1 MSLSSALSIAMSGLR
16 ANQAALSIV
25 SGNVANANTPGY
37 VSQTLVQDQIVS
49 GSTGSGVRV
58 IGVNRTLDTYVQSQL
73 RTENAGGAYADQ
85 IANVLGQLQSVYG
98 TPGDDG
104 TLEAAYNNFTS
115 ALQALS
121 ASSGNTA
128 AQSSVLN
135 AAQALAQQLNST
147 TGGIQTLRSNAEKD
161 LSVSVTQAN
170 DAMQQIAQINQKLQS
185 MDSQDP
191 AAATLMDQRDTAID
205 QLSKLM
211 DIRAVTDGTNQTSIF
226 TTSGI
231 QLVGGVQASTLTF
244 NAQSSLTASSQW
256 NADPAKSSVGT
267 IICQLPNGAKI
278 DMIATQ
284 GINSGQIAADVQLRD
299 KTLVQAQNQIDQMA
313 ATLSSALSDVTTSGE
328 PFSAGASSGFD
339 TDLSNVLPG
348 NSFNVTYTDSGNV
361 SHTVTVVRVDD
372 PTALPIP
379 NTASNPNDKVI
390 GVNFS
395 GGLGSII
402 SQLNTQIGGAANLT
416 FSASVPPS
424 ALGLR
429 VTGTG
434 GSTVTATSTTT
445 TMQSLTSGNPQL
457 PLFTDRASLYT
468 GAITGTASQIT
479 GLAGR
484 IQVNAALLAD
494 PSKLT
499 VYSTSPATPAGDTT
513 RADFLYDQLTS
524 ATFSYSPNT
533 GLGAAAAPFKGT
545 LPSFL
550 QQFVSV
556 QSNAA
561 TTARQVAQG
570 QDVVVNTLQE
580 KFNAKAGVNID
591 TEMTNLISLQNSYA
605 ANAHVMSV
613 VQSMMQTLLQAQV

>member
-37 VSQTLVQDQIVS
+37 VSQTLVQDQIVT

-58 IGVNRTLDTYVQSQL
+58 IGVNRTLDAYVQSQL

-85 IANVLGQLQSVYG
+85 IANVLGRLQNVYG

-104 TLEAAYNNFTS
+104 TLEAAYNRFTS

-135 AAQALAQQLNST
+135 AAQALALQLNAT
-147 TGGIQTLRSNAEKD
+147 TSGIQTLRSNAEQD
-161 LSVSVTQAN
+161 LSASVSQAN
-170 DAMQQIAQINQKLQS
+170 AAMQQIAQINQKLQGIS
-185 MDSQDP
+185 AQDP
-191 AAATLMDQRDTAID
+191 AAATLMDQRDSAID

-211 DIRAVTDGTNQTSIF
+211 DIRAVTDGANQTSVF

-231 QLVGGVQASTLTF
+231 QLVGGVQASTLSF
-244 NAQSSLTASSQW
+244 NAQSSLTANSQW

-267 IICQLPNGAKI
+267 ITCQLPNGAKI
-278 DMIATQ
+278 DMIASQ
-284 GINSGQIAADVQLRD
+284 GINSGQIAADLQLRD
-299 KTLVQAQNQIDQMA
+299 KTLVQAQNQVDQMA
-313 ATLSSALSDVTTSGE
+313 ATLASSLSDITTDGTA
-328 PFSAGASSGFD
+328 SAGPPKSYTS
-339 TDLSNVLPG
+339 DLSNVLPG
-348 NSFNVTYTDSGNV
+348 NSFNVTYTDSSNV

-372 PTALPIP
+372 PSARPIP

-390 GVNFS
+390 GIDFS
-395 GGLGSII
+395 GGAASVATQLSAALGS
-402 SQLNTQIGGAANLT
+402 SNLA
-416 FSASVPPS
+416 FSASGS
-424 ALGLR
+424 SLK
-429 VTGTG
+429 VTSSG
-434 GSTVTATSTTT
+434 GSIVTAASTTT
-445 TMQSLTSGNPQL
+445 TVQSLTSGNPQL
-457 PLFTDRASLYT
+457 PFFTDRASFYT

-499 VYSTSPATPAGDTT
+499 VYSTSPMTPAGDTT
-513 RADFLYDQLTS
+513 RSDFIFDRLTS

-533 GLGAAAAPFKGT
+533 GLGSSAAPFTGT

-556 QSNAA
+556 QSSAA
-561 TTARQVAQG
+561 TTAKQVAEG

-591 TEMTNLISLQNSYA
+591 TEMTNLIALQNSYA

-613 VQSMMQTLLQAQV
+613 VQTMMQTLLQAQF

>member
-16 ANQAALSIV
+16 ANQASLSIV

-37 VSQTLVQDQIVS
+37 VSQTSVQAEIVT
-49 GSTGSGVRV
+49 GDTGSGVRV

-85 IANVLGQLQSVYG
+85 IANVLGQLQNVYG
-98 TPGDDG
+98 TPGNDG

-135 AAQALAQQLNST
+135 AAQALAQQLNAT
-147 TGGIQTLRSNAEKD
+147 TSGIQTLRSNAEQD
-161 LSVSVTQAN
+161 LSASVSPAN
-170 DAMQQIAQINQKLQS
+170 AAMSQIAQLNQKLQGMS
-185 MDSQDP
+185 AQDP
-191 AAATLMDQRDTAID
+191 AAATLMDQRDSAVD

-211 DIRAVTDGTNQTSIF
+211 DIRAVTDGSNQTSVF

-231 QLVGGVQASTLTF
+231 QLVGGVQASKLSF

-256 NADPAKSSVGT
+256 NADPSKSSVGT
-267 IICQLPNGAKI
+267 IMCQLPNGAKI
-278 DMIATQ
+278 DMIASQ

-299 KTLVQAQNQIDQMA
+299 KTLVQAQNQVDQMA
-313 ATLSSALSDVTTSGE
+313 ATLASALSDVTTSGT
-328 PFSAGASSGFD
+328 PVAGPPSGFD
-339 TDLSNVLPG
+339 TDLSSVLPG
-348 NSFNVTYTDSGNV
+348 NSFNVTYTDSSNV

-395 GGLGSII
+395 GGLASIV
-402 SQLNTQIGGAANLT
+402 SQLNSQIGGSAHLT
-416 FSASVPPS
+416 FSASGS
-424 ALGLR
+424 MLR
-429 VTGTG
+429 TVDDGSG
-434 GSTVTATSTTT
+434 ASTVMTASTTSTV
-445 TMQSLTSGNPQL
+445 QSLASGNPQL
-457 PLFTDRASLYT
+457 PFFTDRASLYT
-468 GAITGTASQIT
+468 GAITSTASQIT

-499 VYSTSPATPAGDTT
+499 VYNTSPVTPAGDTT
-513 RADFLYDQLTS
+513 RSDFLYDQLTS
-524 ATFSYSPNT
+524 ATYTYSPNT
-533 GLGAAAAPFKGT
+533 GLGAATSPFKGS

-556 QSNAA
+556 QSSAA
-561 TTARQVAQG
+561 TTAKQVAQG

-580 KFNAKAGVNID
+580 KFNTKAGVNID
-591 TEMTNLISLQNSYA
+591 TEMTNLIALQNSYA

-613 VQSMMQTLLQAQV
+613 VQSMMQTLLQAQL

>member
-37 VSQTLVQDQIVS
+37 VAQTLVQDQIVT

-58 IGVNRTLDTYVQSQL
+58 IGVDRTLDTYVQSQL

-85 IANVLGQLQSVYG
+85 IANVLGQLQNVYG
-98 TPGDDG
+98 TPGNDG
-104 TLEAAYNNFTS
+104 TLENALNNFTS

-135 AAQALAQQLNST
+135 AAQALAQQLNAT
-147 TGGIQTLRSNAEKD
+147 TSGIQTLRSNAEQD
-161 LSVSVTQAN
+161 LSVSVSQAN
-170 DAMQQIAQINQKLQS
+170 GAMAQIAQINQKLQGMS
-185 MDSQDP
+185 AQDP
-191 AAATLMDQRDTAID
+191 AAATLMDQRDSAID
-205 QLSKLM
+205 QLSRLM
-211 DIRAVTDGTNQTSIF
+211 DIRAVTDGTNQTSVF

-231 QLVGGVQASTLTF
+231 QLVGGVQASTLSF

-256 NADPAKSSVGT
+256 SADPSKSSVGT
-267 IICQLPNGAKI
+267 IMCQLPNGAKI
-278 DMIATQ
+278 DMIASQ

-299 KTLVQAQNQIDQMA
+299 KTLVQAQNQVDQMA
-313 ATLSSALSDVTTSGE
+313 ATLASALSDVTTGGT
-328 PFSAGASSGFD
+328 PVAGPPSGFD

-372 PTALPIP
+372 STALPIP
-379 NTASNPNDKVI
+379 NTAANPNDKVI
-390 GVNFS
+390 GINFS
-395 GGLGSII
+395 GGLASIV
-402 SQLNTQIGGAANLT
+402 SQLNTQVGGSAHLT
-416 FSASVPPS
+416 FSTAGSQ
-424 ALGLR
+424 LR
-429 VTGTG
+429 VTGSG
-434 GSTVTATSTTT
+434 ASTVTAASTTT
-445 TMQSLTSGNPQL
+445 TTQSLASGNPQL
-457 PLFTDRASLYT
+457 PFFTDRASLYT

-499 VYSTSPATPAGDTT
+499 VYSTSPVTPAGDTT
-513 RADFLYDQLTS
+513 RSDFLYDQLTS
-524 ATFSYSPNT
+524 ATYSYAPNT

-550 QQFVSV
+550 QQFVSM
-556 QSNAA
+556 QSSAA
-561 TTARQVAQG
+561 TTAKQVAQG

-591 TEMTNLISLQNSYA
+591 TEMTNLIALQNSYA

-613 VQSMMQTLLQAQV
+613 VQSMMQTLLQAQL

>member
-25 SGNVANANTPGY
+25 SGNVANVNTPGY
-37 VSQTLVQDQIVS
+37 VAQTLVQDQIVS

-58 IGVNRTLDTYVQSQL
+58 IGVNRTLDTFVQSQL

-85 IANVLGQLQSVYG
+85 IASVLGQLQNVYG
-98 TPGDDG
+98 TPGESG

-121 ASSGNTA
+121 ASSGNQA

-135 AAQALAQQLNST
+135 AAQALAQQLNAT
-147 TGGIQTLRSNAEKD
+147 TSGIQTLRSNAEQD
-161 LSVSVTQAN
+161 MSVSVTQAN
-170 DAMQQIAQINQKLQS
+170 AAMTQIAHLNQKLQS
-185 MDSQDP
+185 LSAQDP

-211 DIRAVTDGTNQTSIF
+211 DIRAVTDSTNQTSVF

-231 QLVGGVQASTLTF
+231 QLVGGVQASTLSF

-256 NADPAKSSVGT
+256 NADPGKSSVGT
-267 IICQLPNGAKI
+267 IMCQLPNGAKI
-278 DMIATQ
+278 DMIASQ
-284 GINSGQIAADVQLRD
+284 AINSGQIAADVQLRD
-299 KTLVQAQNQIDQMA
+299 KTLVQAQNQVDQMA
-313 ATLSSALSDVTTSGE
+313 ATLASALSDVTTSGTAVTG
-328 PFSAGASSGFD
+328 PPSGFD

-348 NSFNVTYTDSGNV
+348 NSFNVTYTDSSNV
-361 SHTVTVVRVDD
+361 SHSISVVRVDD

-379 NTASNPNDKVI
+379 NTAANPNDTVI

-395 GGLGSII
+395 GGLASIV
-402 SQLNTQIGGAANLT
+402 SQLNTQIGGTAHLT
-416 FSASVPPS
+416 FSASGSLLRTVDDGSS
-424 ALGLR
+424 A
-429 VTGTG
+429 
-434 GSTVTATSTTT
+434 STVTAASTTT
-445 TMQSLTSGNPQL
+445 TVQSLASGKPQL
-457 PLFTDRASLYT
+457 PLFTDRAALYT

-499 VYSTSPATPAGDTT
+499 VYNTSPVTPAGDTT
-513 RADFLYDQLTS
+513 RSDFLYDQLTS

-556 QSNAA
+556 QSSAA
-561 TTARQVAQG
+561 TTAQQVAQG

-591 TEMTNLISLQNSYA
+591 TEMTNLIALQNSYA

-613 VQSMMQTLLQAQV
+613 VQSMMQTLLQAQL

>member
-25 SGNVANANTPGY
+25 SGNVANANTSGY
-37 VSQTLVQDQIVS
+37 VAQTLVQDEII
-49 GSTGSGVRV
+49 TGGTGAGVRV

-85 IANVLGQLQSVYG
+85 IANVLGQLQNVYG
-98 TPGDDG
+98 TPGNDG

-135 AAQALAQQLNST
+135 AAQALAQQLNAT
-147 TGGIQTLRSNAEKD
+147 TSGIQTLRSNAEQD
-161 LSVSVTQAN
+161 LSVSVSQAN
-170 DAMQQIAQINQKLQS
+170 AAMQQIAAINQKLQGMS
-185 MDSQDP
+185 AQDP
-191 AAATLMDQRDTAID
+191 AAATLMDQRDSAID
-205 QLSKLM
+205 QLSRLM
-211 DIRAVTDGTNQTSIF
+211 DVRAVTDGSNQTSVF

-231 QLVGGVQASTLTF
+231 QLVGGVQASTLSF
-244 NAQSSLTASSQW
+244 NAQSSLTANSQW
-256 NADPAKSSVGT
+256 NADPGKSSVGT
-267 IICQLPNGAKI
+267 IMCQLPNGAKI
-278 DMIATQ
+278 DMIASQ

-313 ATLSSALSDVTTSGE
+313 ATLASALSDVTTGGT
-328 PFSAGASSGFD
+328 PLAGPPSGFD
-339 TDLSNVLPG
+339 LDLSNVLPG
-348 NSFNVTYTDSGNV
+348 NSFNVTYTDSSNV
-361 SHTVTVVRVDD
+361 SHTITVVRVDD
-372 PTALPIP
+372 PAALPIP

-395 GGLGSII
+395 GGLGSILA
-402 SQLNTQIGGAANLT
+402 QLNAQVGGPAHLT
-416 FSASVPPS
+416 FSASGS
-424 ALGLR
+424 QLR
-429 VTGTG
+429 VTGD
-434 GSTVTATSTTT
+434 GSGTSTATAASTTT
-445 TMQSLTSGNPQL
+445 TTQSLTSGNPQL
-457 PLFTDRASLYT
+457 PFFTDRASLYT

-499 VYSTSPATPAGDTT
+499 VYNTSPVTPAGDTT
-513 RADFLYDQLTS
+513 RSDFLFDQLTS
-524 ATFSYSPNT
+524 ATFSYAPNT
-533 GLGAAAAPFKGT
+533 GLGSAASPFTGT

-556 QSNAA
+556 QSSAA
-561 TTARQVAQG
+561 TTAKQVAQG
-570 QDVVVNTLQE
+570 QDIVVNTLQE
-580 KFNAKAGVNID
+580 KFNAKASVNID
-591 TEMTNLISLQNSYA
+591 TEMTNLIALQNSYA

-613 VQSMMQTLLQAQV
+613 VQTMMQTLLQAQM

>member
-37 VSQTLVQDQIVS
+37 VAQTLVQDEII
-49 GSTGSGVRV
+49 TGGTGAGVRV
-58 IGVNRTLDTYVQSQL
+58 IGVNRTLDSYVQSQL

-85 IANVLGQLQSVYG
+85 IANVLGQLQNVYG
-98 TPGDDG
+98 TPGNDG

-135 AAQALAQQLNST
+135 AAQALAQQLNAT
-147 TGGIQTLRSNAEKD
+147 TSGIQTLRSNAEQD
-161 LSVSVTQAN
+161 LSVSVSQAN
-170 DAMQQIAQINQKLQS
+170 AAMQQVAAINQKLQGMS
-185 MDSQDP
+185 AQDP
-191 AAATLMDQRDTAID
+191 AAATLMDQRDSAID
-205 QLSKLM
+205 QLSRLM
-211 DIRAVTDGTNQTSIF
+211 DVRAVTDSSNQTAVF

-231 QLVGGVQASTLTF
+231 QLVGGVQASTLSF
-244 NAQSSLTASSQW
+244 NAQSSLTANSQW
-256 NADPAKSSVGT
+256 NADPDKSSVGT
-267 IICQLPNGAKI
+267 IMCQLPNGAKI
-278 DMIATQ
+278 DMIASQ

-299 KTLVQAQNQIDQMA
+299 KTLVQAQNQVDQMA
-313 ATLSSALSDVTTSGE
+313 ATLASALSDVKTDGTPVSG
-328 PFSAGASSGFD
+328 PPSGFD
-339 TDLSNVLPG
+339 TDLSSVLPG
-348 NSFNVTYTDSGNV
+348 NSFNVTYTDSSNV
-361 SHTVTVVRVDD
+361 SHTVSVVRVDD

-390 GVNFS
+390 GIDFS
-395 GGLGSII
+395 GGLASIA
-402 SQLNTQIGGAANLT
+402 SQLNSQIGVAAHLT
-416 FSASVPPS
+416 FSASGS
-424 ALGLR
+424 QLR
-429 VTGTG
+429 VTGD
-434 GSTVTATSTTT
+434 GSGASSVTAASTTT
-445 TMQSLTSGNPQL
+445 TVQSLASGNPQL
-457 PLFTDRASLYT
+457 PFFTDRAALYT

-499 VYSTSPATPAGDTT
+499 VYNTSPVTSAGDTT
-513 RADFLYDQLTS
+513 RSDFLFDQLTS
-524 ATFSYSPNT
+524 ATFSYAPNT
-533 GLGAAAAPFKGT
+533 GLGSTAAPFTGT

-556 QSNAA
+556 QSSAA
-561 TTARQVAQG
+561 TTAKQVAQG
-570 QDVVVNTLQE
+570 QDIVVNTLQE
-580 KFNAKAGVNID
+580 KFNTKAGVNID
-591 TEMTNLISLQNSYA
+591 TEMTNLIALQNSYA

-613 VQSMMQTLLQAQV
+613 VQTMMQTLLQAQV

>member
-37 VSQTLVQDQIVS
+37 VAQTLIQHQTATGD
-49 GSTGSGVRV
+49 TGSGVRV
-58 IGVNRTLDTYVQSQL
+58 IGVERSLDTYVQSQL

-85 IANVLGQLQSVYG
+85 VANVLGQLQNVYG
-98 TPGDDG
+98 TPGNDG
-104 TLEAAYNNFTS
+104 TLEAAYNRFTS

-135 AAQALAQQLNST
+135 AAQALAQQLNAT
-147 TGGIQTLRSNAEKD
+147 TNGIQTLRSNAEQD
-161 LSVSVTQAN
+161 LSMSVSQAN
-170 DAMQQIAQINQKLQS
+170 AAMQQITQLNQKLQS
-185 MDSQDP
+185 LSTHDP
-191 AAATLMDQRDTAID
+191 AAATLMDQRDAAID

-211 DIRAVTDGTNQTSIF
+211 DIRAVTDGANQTSVF

-244 NAQSSLTASSQW
+244 NAQSSLTANSQW
-256 NADPAKSSVGT
+256 NADPSKSSVGT

-278 DMIATQ
+278 DMIASQ

-299 KTLVQAQNQIDQMA
+299 KTLVQAQNQVDQMA
-313 ATLSSALSDVTTSGE
+313 ATLASALSDVTTGGT
-328 PFSAGASSGFD
+328 PAAGPPSNYTS
-339 TDLSNVLPG
+339 DLSNVLPG
-348 NSFNVTYTDSGNV
+348 NSLNITYTDSSNV

-372 PTALPIP
+372 AGARPIP
-379 NTASNPNDKVI
+379 NTASNPNDQVI
-390 GVNFS
+390 GIDFS
-395 GGLGSII
+395 GGAASVATQLSAALGS
-402 SQLNTQIGGAANLT
+402 SHLT
-416 FSASVPPS
+416 FSAS
-424 ALGLR
+424 
-429 VTGTG
+429 
-434 GSTVTATSTTT
+434 GSSLTVTSSGSATVNETSTTT
-445 TMQSLTSGNPQL
+445 TTPSLASGNPQL
-457 PLFTDRASLYT
+457 PFFTDRASLYT

-499 VYSTSPATPAGDTT
+499 VYTTSPMTPAGDTT
-513 RADFLYDQLTS
+513 RSDFLFDQLTS
-524 ATFSYSPNT
+524 ATFSYAPNT
-533 GLGAAAAPFKGT
+533 GLGSTAAPFTGT

-561 TTARQVAQG
+561 TTAKQVAQG
-570 QDVVVNTLQE
+570 QDIVVNTLQE
-580 KFNAKAGVNID
+580 KFNARAGVNID
-591 TEMTNLISLQNSYA
+591 TEMTNLIALQNSYA

-613 VQSMMQTLLQAQV
+613 VQSMMQTLLQAQL

>member
-37 VSQTLVQDQIVS
+37 VAQTLIQHQTATGD
-49 GSTGSGVRV
+49 TGSGVRV
-58 IGVNRTLDTYVQSQL
+58 IGVERSLDTYVQSQL

-85 IANVLGQLQSVYG
+85 VANVLGQLQNVYG
-98 TPGDDG
+98 TPGNDG
-104 TLEAAYNNFTS
+104 TLEAAYNRFTS

-135 AAQALAQQLNST
+135 AAQALAQQLNAT
-147 TGGIQTLRSNAEKD
+147 TNGIQTLRSNAEQD
-161 LSVSVTQAN
+161 LSMSVSQAN
-170 DAMQQIAQINQKLQS
+170 AAMQQITQLNQKLQS
-185 MDSQDP
+185 LSTHDP
-191 AAATLMDQRDTAID
+191 AAATLMDQRDAAID

-211 DIRAVTDGTNQTSIF
+211 DIRAVTDGANQTSVF

-244 NAQSSLTASSQW
+244 NAQSSLTANSQW
-256 NADPAKSSVGT
+256 NADPSKSSVGT

-278 DMIATQ
+278 DMIASQ

-299 KTLVQAQNQIDQMA
+299 KTLVQAQNQVDQMA
-313 ATLSSALSDVTTSGE
+313 ATLASALSDVTTGGT
-328 PFSAGASSGFD
+328 PAAGPPSNYTS
-339 TDLSNVLPG
+339 DLSNVLPG
-348 NSFNVTYTDSGNV
+348 NSLNITYTDSSNV
-361 SHTVTVVRVDD
+361 SHTITVVRVDD
-372 PTALPIP
+372 AGARPIP
-379 NTASNPNDKVI
+379 NTASNPNDQVI
-390 GVNFS
+390 GIDFS
-395 GGLGSII
+395 GGAASVATQLSAALGS
-402 SQLNTQIGGAANLT
+402 SHLT
-416 FSASVPPS
+416 FSAS
-424 ALGLR
+424 
-429 VTGTG
+429 
-434 GSTVTATSTTT
+434 GSSLTVTSSGSATVNETSTTT
-445 TMQSLTSGNPQL
+445 TTPSLASGNPQL
-457 PLFTDRASLYT
+457 PFFTDRASLYT

-499 VYSTSPATPAGDTT
+499 VYTTSPMTPAGDAT
-513 RADFLYDQLTS
+513 RSDFLFDQLTS
-524 ATFSYSPNT
+524 ATFSYAPNT
-533 GLGAAAAPFKGT
+533 GLGSTAAPFTGT

-561 TTARQVAQG
+561 TTAKQVAQG
-570 QDVVVNTLQE
+570 QDIVVNTLQE
-580 KFNAKAGVNID
+580 KFNARAGVNID
-591 TEMTNLISLQNSYA
+591 TEMTNLIALQNSYA

-613 VQSMMQTLLQAQV
+613 VQSMMQTLLQAQL

>member
-25 SGNVANANTPGY
+25 SGNVANVNTPGY
-37 VSQTLVQDQIVS
+37 VAQTLVQDQIVS

-58 IGVNRTLDTYVQSQL
+58 IGVNRTLDTFVQSQL

-85 IANVLGQLQSVYG
+85 IANVLGQLQNVYG
-98 TPGDDG
+98 TPGESG

-121 ASSGNTA
+121 ASSGNQA

-135 AAQALAQQLNST
+135 AAQALAQQLNAT
-147 TGGIQTLRSNAEKD
+147 TSGIQTLRSNAEQD
-161 LSVSVTQAN
+161 ISVSVTQAN
-170 DAMQQIAQINQKLQS
+170 AAMTQIAHLNQKLQS
-185 MDSQDP
+185 LSAQDP
-191 AAATLMDQRDTAID
+191 AAATLMDQRDSAID

-211 DIRAVTDGTNQTSIF
+211 DIRAVTDGTNQTSVF

-231 QLVGGVQASTLTF
+231 QLVGGVQASTLSF

-256 NADPAKSSVGT
+256 NADPGKSSVGT
-267 IICQLPNGAKI
+267 IMCQLPNGAKI
-278 DMIATQ
+278 DMIASQ
-284 GINSGQIAADVQLRD
+284 AINSGQIAADVQLRD
-299 KTLVQAQNQIDQMA
+299 KTLVQAQNQVDQMA
-313 ATLSSALSDVTTSGE
+313 ATLASALSDVTTSGTAVTG
-328 PFSAGASSGFD
+328 PPSGFD

-348 NSFNVTYTDSGNV
+348 NSFNVTYTDSSNV
-361 SHTVTVVRVDD
+361 SHSITVVRVDD

-379 NTASNPNDKVI
+379 NTAANPNDAVI
-390 GVNFS
+390 GVYFS
-395 GGLGSII
+395 GGLASIV
-402 SQLNTQIGGAANLT
+402 SQLNTQIGGTAHLT
-416 FSASVPPS
+416 FSASGSLLRTVDDGSS
-424 ALGLR
+424 A
-429 VTGTG
+429 
-434 GSTVTATSTTT
+434 STVTAASTTT
-445 TMQSLTSGNPQL
+445 TVQSLASGKPQL
-457 PLFTDRASLYT
+457 PLFTDRAALYT

-499 VYSTSPATPAGDTT
+499 VYNTSPVTPAGDTT
-513 RADFLYDQLTS
+513 RSDFLYDQLTS

-533 GLGAAAAPFKGT
+533 GLGAAAAPFKST

-556 QSNAA
+556 QSSAA
-561 TTARQVAQG
+561 TTAKQVAEG

-591 TEMTNLISLQNSYA
+591 TEMTNLIALQNSYA

-613 VQSMMQTLLQAQV
+613 VQSMMQTLLQAQL

>member
-37 VSQTLVQDQIVS
+37 VAQTLVQDEIVT

-85 IANVLGQLQSVYG
+85 IANVLGQLQNVYG

-135 AAQALAQQLNST
+135 AAQALALQLNAT
-147 TGGIQTLRSNAEKD
+147 TSGIQTLRSNAEQD
-161 LSVSVTQAN
+161 LSTSVSQAN
-170 DAMQQIAQINQKLQS
+170 AAMSQIAQINQKLQGTS
-185 MDSQDP
+185 AQDP
-191 AAATLMDQRDTAID
+191 AAATLMDQRDSAID

-211 DIRAVTDGTNQTSIF
+211 DIRAVTDGTNQTSVF
-226 TTSGI
+226 TTAGI
-231 QLVGGVQASTLTF
+231 QLVGGVQASTLSF
-244 NAQSSLTASSQW
+244 NAQSSLTANSQW
-256 NADPAKSSVGT
+256 NADPGKSSVGT
-267 IICQLPNGAKI
+267 ITCQLPNGAKI
-278 DMIATQ
+278 DMIASQ
-284 GINSGQIAADVQLRD
+284 GINSGQIAADLQLRD
-299 KTLVQAQNQIDQMA
+299 KTLVQAQNQVDQMA
-313 ATLSSALSDVTTSGE
+313 ATLASSLSDITTAGTA
-328 PFSAGASSGFD
+328 SAGPPTSYTS
-339 TDLSNVLPG
+339 DLSKVLPG
-348 NSFNVTYTDSGNV
+348 NSFNLTYTDSSNV

-372 PTALPIP
+372 ASARPIP

-390 GVNFS
+390 GIDFS
-395 GGLGSII
+395 GGAASVATQLGAALGS
-402 SQLNTQIGGAANLT
+402 SNLA
-416 FSASVPPS
+416 FSASGS
-424 ALGLR
+424 SLT
-429 VTGTG
+429 VTSSGA
-434 GSTVTATSTTT
+434 STVTAASTTT
-445 TMQSLTSGNPQL
+445 TVQSLTSGNPQL
-457 PLFTDRASLYT
+457 PFFTDRASLYT

-499 VYSTSPATPAGDTT
+499 VYSTSPMTPAGDTT
-513 RADFLYDQLTS
+513 RSDFLFDRLTS

-533 GLGAAAAPFKGT
+533 GLGSTASPFTGT

-556 QSNAA
+556 QSSAA
-561 TTARQVAQG
+561 TTAKQVAQG

-591 TEMTNLISLQNSYA
+591 TEMTNLIALQNSYA

-613 VQSMMQTLLQAQV
+613 VQTMMQTLLQAQF

>member
-37 VSQTLVQDQIVS
+37 VAQTLIQHQTATGD
-49 GSTGSGVRV
+49 TGSGVRV
-58 IGVNRTLDTYVQSQL
+58 IGVERSLDTYVQSQL

-85 IANVLGQLQSVYG
+85 VANVLGQLQNVYG
-98 TPGDDG
+98 TPGNDG
-104 TLEAAYNNFTS
+104 TLEAAYNRFTS

-135 AAQALAQQLNST
+135 AAQALAQQLNAT
-147 TGGIQTLRSNAEKD
+147 TNGIQTLRSNAEQD
-161 LSVSVTQAN
+161 LSMSVSQAN
-170 DAMQQIAQINQKLQS
+170 AAMQQITQLNQKLQS
-185 MDSQDP
+185 LSTHDP
-191 AAATLMDQRDTAID
+191 AAATLMDQRDAAID

-211 DIRAVTDGTNQTSIF
+211 DIRAVTDGANQTSVF

-244 NAQSSLTASSQW
+244 NAQSSLTANSQW
-256 NADPAKSSVGT
+256 NDDPNKSSVGT

-278 DMIATQ
+278 DMIASQ

-299 KTLVQAQNQIDQMA
+299 KTLVQAQNQVDQMA
-313 ATLSSALSDVTTSGE
+313 ATLASALSDVTTGGT
-328 PFSAGASSGFD
+328 PAAGPPSNYTS
-339 TDLSNVLPG
+339 DLSNVLPG
-348 NSFNVTYTDSGNV
+348 NSLNITYTDSSNV
-361 SHTVTVVRVDD
+361 SHTITVVRVDD
-372 PTALPIP
+372 AGARPIP
-379 NTASNPNDKVI
+379 NTASNPNDQVI
-390 GVNFS
+390 GIDFS
-395 GGLGSII
+395 GGAASVATQLSAALGS
-402 SQLNTQIGGAANLT
+402 SHLT
-416 FSASVPPS
+416 FSAS
-424 ALGLR
+424 
-429 VTGTG
+429 
-434 GSTVTATSTTT
+434 GSSLTVTSSGSATVNETSTTT
-445 TMQSLTSGNPQL
+445 TTPSLASGNPQL
-457 PLFTDRASLYT
+457 PFFTDRASLYT

-499 VYSTSPATPAGDTT
+499 VYTTSPMTPAGDAT
-513 RADFLYDQLTS
+513 RSDFLFDQLTS
-524 ATFSYSPNT
+524 ATFSYAPNT
-533 GLGAAAAPFKGT
+533 GLGSTAAPFTGT

-561 TTARQVAQG
+561 TTAKQVAQG
-570 QDVVVNTLQE
+570 QDIVVNTLQE
-580 KFNAKAGVNID
+580 KFNARAGVNID
-591 TEMTNLISLQNSYA
+591 TEMTNLIALQNSYA

-613 VQSMMQTLLQAQV
+613 VQSMMQTLLQAQL

>member
-37 VSQTLVQDQIVS
+37 VAQSLVQDEIIS

-104 TLEAAYNNFTS
+104 TLENAYNNFTS

-121 ASSGNTA
+121 ASSGNSA

-135 AAQALAQQLNST
+135 AAQALAQQLNAT
-147 TGGIQTLRSNAEKD
+147 TSGIQTLRSNAEKD
-161 LSVSVTQAN
+161 LSVSVSQAN
-170 DAMQQIAQINQKLQS
+170 DAMQQIAQLNQKLQGMS
-185 MDSQDP
+185 AQDP
-191 AAATLMDQRDTAID
+191 AAATLMDQRDSAID

-211 DIRAVTDGTNQTSIF
+211 DIRAVTDGANQTSVF
-226 TTSGI
+226 TTAGI
-231 QLVGGVQASTLTF
+231 QLVGGVQASTLSF
-244 NAQSSLTASSQW
+244 NAQSSLTANSQW
-256 NADPAKSSVGT
+256 NADPSKSSVGT
-267 IICQLPNGAKI
+267 ITCQLPNGAKI
-278 DMIATQ
+278 DMIASQ

-299 KTLVQAQNQIDQMA
+299 KTLVQAQNQVDQMA
-313 ATLSSALSDVTTSGE
+313 ATLASALSDVTTHGTAA
-328 PFSAGASSGFD
+328 AGPPASS
-339 TDLSNVLPG
+339 TSDLSNVLPG
-348 NSFNVTYTDSGNV
+348 NSFSLTYTDTATNTQ
-361 SHTVTVVRVDD
+361 HTVTVVRVDD
-372 PTALPIP
+372 ASARPIP
-379 NTASNPNDKVI
+379 NTASNPNDRVI
-390 GVNFS
+390 GVDFS
-395 GGLGSII
+395 SGAASVAAQLSAALGS
-402 SQLNTQIGGAANLT
+402 SNLA
-416 FSASVPPS
+416 FSASGS
-424 ALGLR
+424 SLT
-429 VTGTG
+429 VTG
-434 GSTVTATSTTT
+434 SAAATVNDTTT
-445 TMQSLTSGNPQL
+445 TTTTQSLTSGNPQL
-457 PLFTDRASLYT
+457 PLFTDRSSLYT
-468 GAITGTASQIT
+468 GAISATGSQIT

-513 RADFLYDQLTS
+513 RSDFLYDQLTS

-533 GLGAAAAPFKGT
+533 GLGATAAPFQGT

-556 QSNAA
+556 QSSAA
-561 TTARQVAQG
+561 TTAKQVAQG

-580 KFNAKAGVNID
+580 KFNAKAGVSID

-613 VQSMMQTLLQAQV
+613 VQSMMQTLLQSQV

>member
-37 VSQTLVQDQIVS
+37 VAQTLIQHQTATGD
-49 GSTGSGVRV
+49 TGSGVRV
-58 IGVNRTLDTYVQSQL
+58 IGVERSLDTYVQSQL

-85 IANVLGQLQSVYG
+85 VANVLGQLQNVYG
-98 TPGDDG
+98 TPGNDG
-104 TLEAAYNNFTS
+104 TLEAAYNRFTS

-135 AAQALAQQLNST
+135 AAQALAQQLNAT
-147 TGGIQTLRSNAEKD
+147 TNGIQTLRSNAEQD
-161 LSVSVTQAN
+161 LSMSVSQAN
-170 DAMQQIAQINQKLQS
+170 AAMQQITQLNQKLQS
-185 MDSQDP
+185 LSTHDP
-191 AAATLMDQRDTAID
+191 AAATLMDQRDAAID
-205 QLSKLM
+205 RLSKLM
-211 DIRAVTDGTNQTSIF
+211 DIRAVTDGANQTSVF

-244 NAQSSLTASSQW
+244 NAQSSLTANSQW
-256 NADPAKSSVGT
+256 NADPSKSSVGT

-278 DMIATQ
+278 DMIASQ

-299 KTLVQAQNQIDQMA
+299 KTLVQAQNQVDQMA
-313 ATLSSALSDVTTSGE
+313 ATLASALSDVTTGGT
-328 PFSAGASSGFD
+328 PAAGPPSNYTS
-339 TDLSNVLPG
+339 DLSNVLPG
-348 NSFNVTYTDSGNV
+348 NSLNITYTDSSNV
-361 SHTVTVVRVDD
+361 SHTITVVRVDD
-372 PTALPIP
+372 AGARPIP
-379 NTASNPNDKVI
+379 NTASNPNDQVI
-390 GVNFS
+390 GIDFS
-395 GGLGSII
+395 GGAASVATQLSAALGS
-402 SQLNTQIGGAANLT
+402 SRLT
-416 FSASVPPS
+416 FSAS
-424 ALGLR
+424 
-429 VTGTG
+429 
-434 GSTVTATSTTT
+434 GSSLTVTSSGLATVNETSTTT
-445 TMQSLTSGNPQL
+445 TTPSLASGNPQL
-457 PLFTDRASLYT
+457 PFFTDRASLYT

-499 VYSTSPATPAGDTT
+499 VYTTSPMTPAGDTT
-513 RADFLYDQLTS
+513 RSDFLFDQLTS
-524 ATFSYSPNT
+524 ATFSYAPNT
-533 GLGAAAAPFKGT
+533 GLGSTAAPFTGT

-561 TTARQVAQG
+561 TTAKQVAQG
-570 QDVVVNTLQE
+570 QDIVVNTLQE
-580 KFNAKAGVNID
+580 KFNARAGVNID
-591 TEMTNLISLQNSYA
+591 TEMTNLIALQNSYA

-613 VQSMMQTLLQAQV
+613 VQSMMQTLLQAQL

>member
-37 VSQTLVQDQIVS
+37 VAQTLVQDEIVT

-85 IANVLGQLQSVYG
+85 IANVLGQLQNVYG

-104 TLEAAYNNFTS
+104 TLENAYNNFTS

-135 AAQALAQQLNST
+135 AAQALAQQLNAT
-147 TGGIQTLRSNAEKD
+147 TSGIQTLRSNAEQD
-161 LSVSVTQAN
+161 LSVSVSQAN
-170 DAMQQIAQINQKLQS
+170 AAMQQIAQLNQKLQGMS
-185 MDSQDP
+185 AQDP
-191 AAATLMDQRDTAID
+191 AAATLMDQRDAAVD

-211 DIRAVTDGTNQTSIF
+211 DVRAVTDGANQTSVF
-226 TTSGI
+226 TTAGI
-231 QLVGGVQASTLTF
+231 QLVGGVQASTLSF

-256 NADPAKSSVGT
+256 NADPSKSSVGT

-278 DMIATQ
+278 DMIASQ

-299 KTLVQAQNQIDQMA
+299 KTLVQAQNQVDQMA
-313 ATLSSALSDVTTSGE
+313 ATLASALSDVTTHGTAA
-328 PFSAGASSGFD
+328 AGPPASS
-339 TDLSNVLPG
+339 TSDLSNVAPG
-348 NSFNVTYTDSGNV
+348 NSFSLTYTDTATNTQ
-361 SHTVTVVRVDD
+361 HTVTVVRVDD
-372 PTALPIP
+372 ASARPIP
-379 NTASNPNDKVI
+379 NTASNPNDQVI
-390 GVNFS
+390 GVDFS
-395 GGLGSII
+395 GGAASVAAQLSAALGS
-402 SQLNTQIGGAANLT
+402 SNLT
-416 FSASVPPS
+416 FSASGS
-424 ALGLR
+424 SLT
-429 VTGTG
+429 VTG
-434 GSTVTATSTTT
+434 SAAATVNDTSTTT
-445 TMQSLTSGNPQL
+445 TTQSLTSGNPQL
-457 PLFTDRASLYT
+457 PLFTDRSSLYT
-468 GAITGTASQIT
+468 GAITGAGSQIT

-513 RADFLYDQLTS
+513 RSDFLYDQLTS
-524 ATFSYSPNT
+524 ATYSYSPNT
-533 GLGAAAAPFKGT
+533 GLGSAASPFKGT

-556 QSNAA
+556 QSSAA
-561 TTARQVAQG
+561 TTAKQVAQG

-580 KFNAKAGVNID
+580 KFNSKAGVNID
-591 TEMTNLISLQNSYA
+591 TEMTNLIALQNSYA

-613 VQSMMQTLLQAQV
+613 VQNMMQTLLQSQV

>member
-1 MSLSSALSIAMSGLR
+1 MSLSSALSIAISGLR

-37 VSQTLVQDQIVS
+37 VSQTLVQDQIVT

-58 IGVNRTLDTYVQSQL
+58 IGVERTLDTYVQSQL
-73 RTENAGGAYADQ
+73 RTENAGASYADQ

-98 TPGDDG
+98 TPGQDG

-121 ASSGNTA
+121 ASPGNTA

-135 AAQALAQQLNST
+135 AAQALAQQLNAT
-147 TGGIQTLRSNAEKD
+147 TSGIQTLRSNAEKD
-161 LSVSVTQAN
+161 LSVSVSQAN
-170 DAMQQIAQINQKLQS
+170 DAMQQIAQINQKLQGMS
-185 MDSQDP
+185 AQDP
-191 AAATLMDQRDTAID
+191 AAATLMDQRDSAID

-211 DIRAVTDGTNQTSIF
+211 DIRAVTDSTNQTSIF
-226 TTSGI
+226 TTAGI
-231 QLVGGVQASTLTF
+231 QLVGGVQASTLSF

-256 NADPAKSSVGT
+256 NADPSKSNVGT
-267 IICQLPNGAKI
+267 ITCQLPNGAKV

-313 ATLSSALSDVTTSGE
+313 ATLSSALSDVTTNSTAV
-328 PFSAGASSGFD
+328 AGPPSGFD

-348 NSFNVTYTDSGNV
+348 NSFNVTYTDSSNV

-395 GGLGSII
+395 GGLGSIMA
-402 SQLNTQIGGAANLT
+402 QLNAQIGGTAHLT
-416 FSASVPPS
+416 FSASGS
-424 ALGLR
+424 QLR
-429 VTGTG
+429 VTGDG
-434 GSTVTATSTTT
+434 SGASTVTAASTTT
-445 TMQSLTSGNPQL
+445 TTQSLASGDPQL
-457 PLFTDRASLYT
+457 PFFTDRSSLYT

-499 VYSTSPATPAGDTT
+499 VYSTSPVTPAGDTT
-513 RADFLYDQLTS
+513 RSDFLYDQLTS
-524 ATFSYSPNT
+524 ATYTYSPNT
-533 GLGAAAAPFKGT
+533 GLGAASAPFTGT

-556 QSNAA
+556 QSGAA
-561 TTARQVAQG
+561 TTAKQVAQG

-591 TEMTNLISLQNSYA
+591 TEMTNLIALQNSYA

-613 VQSMMQTLLQAQV
+613 VQTMMQTLLQAQV

>member
-37 VSQTLVQDQIVS
+37 VSQTLVQDQIVT

-85 IANVLGQLQSVYG
+85 IANVLGQLQNVYG

-104 TLEAAYNNFTS
+104 TLETAYNNFTS

-135 AAQALAQQLNST
+135 AAQALALQLNAT
-147 TGGIQTLRSNAEKD
+147 TGGIQTLRSNAEQD
-161 LSVSVTQAN
+161 LSVSVSQAN
-170 DAMQQIAQINQKLQS
+170 AAMQQIAQINQKLQGIS
-185 MDSQDP
+185 AQDP
-191 AAATLMDQRDTAID
+191 AAATLMDQRDAAID

-211 DIRAVTDGTNQTSIF
+211 DIRAVTDGANQTSVF
-226 TTSGI
+226 TTSGV
-231 QLVGGVQASTLTF
+231 QLVGGVQASTLSF
-244 NAQSSLTASSQW
+244 NAQSSLTANSQW
-256 NADPAKSSVGT
+256 NADPGKSSVGT
-267 IICQLPNGAKI
+267 ITCQLPNGAKI
-278 DMIATQ
+278 DMIASQ
-284 GINSGQIAADVQLRD
+284 GINSGQIAADLQLRD
-299 KTLVQAQNQIDQMA
+299 KTLVQAQNQVDQMA
-313 ATLSSALSDVTTSGE
+313 ATLASSLSDITTDGTA
-328 PFSAGASSGFD
+328 SAGPPKSYTS
-339 TDLSNVLPG
+339 DLSNVLPG
-348 NSFNVTYTDSGNV
+348 NSFNITYTDSGNV
-361 SHTVTVVRVDD
+361 SHTITVVRVDD
-372 PTALPIP
+372 ASARPIP
-379 NTASNPNDKVI
+379 NTASNPNGQVI
-390 GVNFS
+390 GIDFS
-395 GGLGSII
+395 GGAASVATQLSVALGS
-402 SQLNTQIGGAANLT
+402 SNLA
-416 FSASVPPS
+416 FSAMGSS
-424 ALGLR
+424 LT
-429 VTGTG
+429 VTSSGA
-434 GSTVTATSTTT
+434 STVTAASTTT
-445 TMQSLTSGNPQL
+445 TVQSLTSGNPQL
-457 PLFTDRASLYT
+457 PFFTDRASLYT

-499 VYSTSPATPAGDTT
+499 VYSTSPVTPAGDTT
-513 RADFLYDQLTS
+513 RSDFIFDRLTS
-524 ATFSYSPNT
+524 GTFSYSPNT
-533 GLGAAAAPFKGT
+533 GLGSKAAPFTGT

-550 QQFVSV
+550 QQFVSI
-556 QSNAA
+556 QSSAA
-561 TTARQVAQG
+561 TTAKQVAQG

-591 TEMTNLISLQNSYA
+591 TEMTNLIGLQNSYA

-613 VQSMMQTLLQAQV
+613 VQTMMQTLLQAQF